1 MSNEKADKSY
11 LKRRK
16 SDSNLLNNKKRNDT
30 QSLSTQ
36 AQLNRQRIT
45 QTAHQLNKSISLMMT
60 ESQISQQVLKKD
72 NNPQEDT
79 FYRALEIKFHH
90 SVGSMSISPA
100 CRDVVL
106 AGRQGLVIIDLEDPW
121 LIPRILPHV
130 SKWEVADV
138 QWSPHIVR
146 ESWVASTSNQKLL
159 VWNLNYT
166 GSRAI
171 EHVFHAHT
179 RAISD
184 INWSPHQPDILATCS
199 VDTYVHLWDLREP
212 QTRSKDQDDDRK
224 MRPTCSFTPWNAAA
238 TQVKFNRKSEHLLAS
253 AHDKEVKIWDL
264 RKGAVPVTSITA
276 HSKKIYGI
284 DWSRQNDHDLVT
296 CSLDKLVKFWNI
308 HTPEVE
314 EEVIVTDTPIW
325 RARNTPFG
333 NGVLIMPQRTDSKL
347 SLYNR
352 ACPETPVY
360 AFDGHQDTVK
370 EFVWRWKGDIH
381 GVNGDDREFQLVTW
395 SKDQNLRLWP
405 VSEDIMRSVGHDLS
419 SKKTKL
425 STPATA
431 LDKSNNHRSHSFQQ
445 EPIEKSSND
454 IRSSFSSTTTPT
466 TTSLRLTPSSNAS
479 SMAPY
484 RSNIPNNT
492 GYEQSNAY
500 REQKYSAINPLLWM
514 QNVKTV
520 GPTGEI
526 RRDAAAE
533 NNYQSVAEEMSTVL
547 NKYLPVGVKTE
558 KINAAS
564 RTCTISLHGPWSDTG
579 DALLRITI
587 RFSPQ
592 YPDNS
597 PPKFDIHKNSM
608 ISIYYRA
615 HMTQDLNALAS
626 SYTSHKKWCL
636 EPCIRYLLGESMQD
650 ESEYGLE
657 NPNSSVDSSAGLM
670 NQHNNSTGSPG
681 YWKGTTTI
689 ETDSDDELGHGWRSM
704 GEDFRFAKRES
715 MTSERGI
722 MVDMSI
728 KQSTDAKVPFPR
740 LCGGVFS
747 GSGQL
752 VCFFST
758 LRVRNTNKSK
768 DSDNNKKE
776 QQQQDNQS
784 QSDRDN
790 GEYFENTYSDFYR
803 HPKTYE
809 QFEEYKE
816 IAAMSRQGKNA
827 TVLVGGTG
835 GAFGEYAYD
844 DEQDDIDDGLNTI
857 DAFGAIYY
865 KTDNIALNSSIG
877 NGDNLLYHGTKTD
890 RITHNVIIADFSDK
904 MPYSPWLARE
914 YILSPK
920 DPVFAC
926 IHNAKVCKKYGR
938 FDLYKVWLLVV
949 EVLRECVPIR
959 ISGMNHMTTDGCQV
973 LIDNIKSDTITMN
986 EHWQR
991 DQEIFNIKNL
1001 LHNSNIPIEFNKAL
1015 DIDVGVVKSLQRIK
1029 WGMHPLGR
1037 KLVDA
1042 LLQHF
1047 ISIGDIQTATML
1059 SCSFKIQSTKRPS
1072 SIYGQKSIPID
1083 KRSETIE
1090 LDYFSLKANHR
1101 NIVYGNQHSLRANS
1115 GPSIDTN
1122 EKITITSTSNSYG
1135 SKPNAISSYFW
1146 DNDTRKI
1153 TPSEKNVEKSNDTPN
1168 ESTSRN
1174 KRNLRLNKTWVTS
1187 PSKPKIP
1194 SNTAPGIR
1202 HVVENFGPY
1211 SPGLSSP
1218 IIGTPT
1224 TPLFNK
1230 EGRVLPD
1237 PSAIK
1242 IEFTNKEYFDSERFF
1257 EYNHIPLLDPKGAA
1271 QRDVLCFN
1279 YADLLYRWNLLDQRA
1294 EILQYLTYQP
1304 FPPNKEVTSTNIQ
1317 VSCYVCGTELSM
1329 SDKYCMRCRKNRKL
1343 IRCCFCHILVKGLV
1357 NFCIHCGH
1365 GGHSNHME
1373 DWFVKNQQTYCMT
1386 GCGCKCAL
1394 EPLELII

>member
-1 MSNEKADKSY
+1 MSQANNAFSDDPL

-16 SDSNLLNNKKRNDT
+16 SDSNLLNNNLDKAQQYRKRT
-30 QSLSTQ
+30 SQM
-36 AQLNRQRIT
+36 
-45 QTAHQLNKSISLMMT
+45 AHQLNKSISITMAERQLARNT
-60 ESQISQQVLKKD
+60 KKD
-72 NNPQEDT
+72 DNPQEDT

-106 AGRQGLVIIDLEDPW
+106 AGRQGLVVIDLEDPW
-121 LIPRILPHV
+121 LIPRILPHM

-138 QWSPHIVR
+138 QWSPHIAR

-159 VWNLNYT
+159 VWNLNHS

-171 EHVFHAHT
+171 EHVFHAHA

-212 QTRSKDQDDDRK
+212 QLRSKDQDDDRK
-224 MRPTCSFTPWNAAA
+224 MRPSCSFTPWNAAA
-238 TQVKFNRKSEHLLAS
+238 TQVKFNRKSEYLIAS
-253 AHDKEVKIWDL
+253 AHDKDVKIWDL

-284 DWSRQNDHDLVT
+284 DWSRQNDHDIVT
-296 CSLDKLVKFWNI
+296 CSLDKMVKFWNI
-308 HTPEVE
+308 HTPEEE

-347 SLYNR
+347 TLYSR
-352 ACPETPVY
+352 ACAETPVH

-370 EFVWRWKGDIH
+370 EFVWRWKGDIN
-381 GVNGDDREFQLVTW
+381 GANGDDREFQLVTW

-405 VSEDIMRSVGHDLS
+405 VSEEIMKSVGHEPS
-419 SKKTKL
+419 ATKTKL
-425 STPATA
+425 SAPFMAVEKNNPA
-431 LDKSNNHRSHSFQQ
+431 NSHSFQQ
-445 EPIEKSSND
+445 EPIEKSTTN
-454 IRSSFSSTTTPT
+454 IRPSFSSATPV
-466 TTSLRLTPSSNAS
+466 RLTPNSNTS
-479 SMAPY
+479 TMTPY
-484 RSNIPNNT
+484 RSNIVNHGIGT
-492 GYEQSNAY
+492 GYEQTNAY

-520 GPTGEI
+520 GPAGGEV
-526 RRDAAAE
+526 RRDATAE
-533 NNYQSVAEEMSTVL
+533 NTYQSVAEEMSSVL

-597 PPKFDIHKNSM
+597 PPEFDIQKNSM

-615 HMTQDLNALAS
+615 HMAQDLNGLAS
-626 SYTSHKKWCL
+626 TYTSQKKWCL
-636 EPCIRYLLGESMQD
+636 EPCIRYLLGENMQ
-650 ESEYGLE
+650 EETEYGLE
-657 NPNSSVDSSAGLM
+657 NANLSLDSANGLM
-670 NQHNNSTGSPG
+670 NQNSATATGSPNH
-681 YWKGTTTI
+681 WKGATAVDTG
-689 ETDSDDELGHGWRSM
+689 DSDDELGQGW
-704 GEDFRFAKRES
+704 GNLGDGYRFGKRES

-722 MVDMSI
+722 MVDMSA

-752 VCFFST
+752 TCFFST
-758 LRVRNTNKSK
+758 LRVR
-768 DSDNNKKE
+768 DNNRSKNTESKADKA
-776 QQQQDNQS
+776 QQES
-784 QSDRDN
+784 QPQNDRSN

-844 DEQDDIDDGLNTI
+844 DEQDDIDDGLNTVGTMGI
-857 DAFGAIYY
+857 MYY
-865 KTDNIALNSSIG
+865 KADNIALNSTMGS
-877 NGDNLLYHGTKTD
+877 GDNLLYHGTKTD
-890 RITHNVIIADFSDK
+890 RITHNVVIADFSEK
-904 MPYSPWLARE
+904 MPYSPWLAKE
-914 YILSPK
+914 YILSSK
-920 DPVFAC
+920 DPVAAC
-926 IHNAKVCKKYGR
+926 IHNAKVCRKHGR
-938 FDLYKVWLLVV
+938 LDLYKVWHLAV
-949 EVLRECVPIR
+949 EILRGCVPATLPEADRVI
-959 ISGMNHMTTDGCQV
+959 TDGHQV
-973 LIDNIKSDTITMN
+973 LLDSLDSNAVLDEN
-986 EHWQR
+986 WQR
-991 DQEIFNIKNL
+991 DQQLAE
-1001 LHNSNIPIEFNKAL
+1001 
-1015 DIDVGVVKSLQRIK
+1015 VKSMLYSGGNVMETHKKQAESIATKPLQRVK
-1029 WGMHPLGR
+1029 WGMHPLGQ

-1047 ISIGDIQTATML
+1047 IGTGDIQTAAML
-1059 SCSFKIQSTKRPS
+1059 SCTFQVRPNKVPS
-1072 SIYGQKSIPID
+1072 ALFGQKPISID
-1083 KRSETIE
+1083 KSPETE
-1090 LDYFSLKANHR
+1090 LDYFSLKMSHR
-1101 NIVYGNQHSLRANS
+1101 NLHHHHQHSLRANS
-1115 GPSIDTN
+1115 GPNTDAT
-1122 EKITITSTSNSYG
+1122 ERITVAPISASYG
-1135 SKPNAISSYFW
+1135 
-1146 DNDTRKI
+1146 T
-1153 TPSEKNVEKSNDTPN
+1153 KSNNMLSYLWDTSDSRRLSPIDRYTDTPT
-1168 ESTSRN
+1168 ELHSPN
-1174 KRNLRLNKTWVTS
+1174 KRNLRLNRSWTMSQPKL
-1187 PSKPKIP
+1187 KIP

-1202 HVVENFGPY
+1202 HIVG
-1211 SPGLSSP
+1211 SLGSHSSALSSP
-1218 IIGTPT
+1218 IIQTPT

-1230 EGRVLPD
+1230 EGKVLQD
-1237 PSAIK
+1237 PREMK
-1242 IEFTNKEYFDSERFF
+1242 IEFTNMEYFDSERFF
-1257 EYNHIPLLDPKGAA
+1257 GFNHIPLMDTKGMA
-1271 QRDVLCFN
+1271 QRDVLRLA
-1279 YADLLYRWNLLDQRA
+1279 YADMLYRWHLLDQRA
-1294 EILQYLTYQP
+1294 EVLRFLNHQP
-1304 FPPNKEVTSTNIQ
+1304 FPADKEVASSNIR
-1317 VSCYVCGTELSM
+1317 VSCYACGTELS
-1329 SDKYCMRCRKNRKL
+1329 SNDKYCIQCRKVRKL

-1365 GGHSNHME
+1365 GGHSSHME
-1373 DWFVKNQQTYCMT
+1373 DWFVANQQVYCMT

-1394 EPLELII
+1394 ESLEINT